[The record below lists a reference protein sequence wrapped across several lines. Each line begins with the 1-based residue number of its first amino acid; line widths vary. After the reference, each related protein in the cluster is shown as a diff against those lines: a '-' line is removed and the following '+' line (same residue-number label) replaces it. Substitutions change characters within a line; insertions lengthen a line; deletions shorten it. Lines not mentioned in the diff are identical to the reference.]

1 MWNTAQVGYQQDLT
15 TNDRDVIGYDMD
27 TIRYAMDTIG
37 YNGNNAKN
45 SEPSGLSLLGG
56 AGGREITRWLGTTG
70 LVPQGQLRG
79 DMEIA
84 KMI

>member
-1 MWNTAQVGYQQDLT
+1 
-15 TNDRDVIGYDMD
+15 MD
-27 TIRYAMDTIG
+27 IIG

-45 SEPSGLSLLGG
+45 CKPTGLSLLGG

-84 KMI
+84 KM